1 MPPALSQGASPLVGW
16 LLVVSP
22 PGEQRQGAWRR
33 VDVLSPGSWPPG
45 PLTSAPNPQVRPELW
60 LLGVEPQGVAPSG
73 VPPSEVLLSALPQ
86 VAPQIRALLCR
97 AQQYRGEW
105 VLPAGPQVVWPPEAS
120 PLVGS
125 LHQVL
130 LVSLLQEPLHPE
142 SPRRVRPA
150 GLLVALPPEALLLVA
165 SPRQV
170 LPRQALVVPSIRES
184 PPPMPQPLGLLAS
197 PPQVGQQQEKRQAV
211 GPSPQRS

>member
-1 MPPALSQGASPLVGW
+1 M
-16 LLVVSP
+16 
-22 PGEQRQGAWRR
+22 
-33 VDVLSPGSWPPG
+33 
-45 PLTSAPNPQVRPELW
+45 
-60 LLGVEPQGVAPSG
+60 
-73 VPPSEVLLSALPQ
+73 PPSEVLLSALPQ

-130 LVSLLQEPLHPE
+130 LVSLPQAQPHLE

-150 GLLVALPPEALLLVA
+150 GLLVALPPEALLLV
-165 SPRQV
+165 
-170 LPRQALVVPSIRES
+170 VPSIRES
-184 PPPMPQPLGLLAS
+184 PPPVPQPLGLLAS

-211 GPSPQRS
+211 ESSPQRS

>member
-1 MPPALSQGASPLVGW
+1 M
-16 LLVVSP
+16 
-22 PGEQRQGAWRR
+22 
-33 VDVLSPGSWPPG
+33 
-45 PLTSAPNPQVRPELW
+45 
-60 LLGVEPQGVAPSG
+60 G
-73 VPPSEVLLSALPQ
+73 VPPSEVLLSALPR
-86 VAPQIRALLCR
+86 VAPRIRALLRR
-97 AQQYRGEW
+97 ARPHRGEW

-125 LHQVL
+125 LPQVLLHQVL
-130 LVSLLQEPLHPE
+130 LVSLPQEPLHPE

-184 PPPMPQPLGLLAS
+184 PPPVPQPLGLLAS

>member
-1 MPPALSQGASPLVGW
+1 M
-16 LLVVSP
+16 
-22 PGEQRQGAWRR
+22 
-33 VDVLSPGSWPPG
+33 
-45 PLTSAPNPQVRPELW
+45 
-60 LLGVEPQGVAPSG
+60 G
-73 VPPSEVLLSALPQ
+73 VPPSEVLLSASPQ
-86 VAPQIRALLCR
+86 VELRIQVLLRR
-97 AQQYRGEW
+97 AQQHLGEW

-130 LVSLLQEPLHPE
+130 LVSLPQAQPHPE

-184 PPPMPQPLGLLAS
+184 PPPVPQPLGLLAS

-211 GPSPQRS
+211 GPSSQRS

>member
-1 MPPALSQGASPLVGW
+1 L
-16 LLVVSP
+16 
-22 PGEQRQGAWRR
+22 
-33 VDVLSPGSWPPG
+33 
-45 PLTSAPNPQVRPELW
+45 
-60 LLGVEPQGVAPSG
+60 G

-130 LVSLLQEPLHPE
+130 LVSLPQAQPHPE
-142 SPRRVRPA
+142 SPRRGWQA
-150 GLLVALPPEALLLVA
+150 GLLVALP
-165 SPRQV
+165 RQV
-170 LPRQALVVPSIRES
+170 LVAQPIQES
-184 PPPMPQPLGLLAS
+184 PPPVQQPQALLAS
-197 PPQVGQQQEKRQAV
+197 PLQVGQQQAKHQAV
-211 GPSPQRS
+211 GSSAQGS

>member
-1 MPPALSQGASPLVGW
+1 M
-16 LLVVSP
+16 
-22 PGEQRQGAWRR
+22 
-33 VDVLSPGSWPPG
+33 
-45 PLTSAPNPQVRPELW
+45 
-60 LLGVEPQGVAPSG
+60 G
-73 VPPSEVLLSALPQ
+73 VPPSEVLLSASPQ
-86 VAPQIRALLCR
+86 VELRIQVLLRR
-97 AQQYRGEW
+97 AQQHLGEW

-130 LVSLLQEPLHPE
+130 LVSLLQAQPHPE

-150 GLLVALPPEALLLVA
+150 GLLVALPPE
-165 SPRQV
+165 V
-170 LPRQALVVPSIRES
+170 LPLVVPSIRES
-184 PPPMPQPLGLLAS
+184 PPPVPQPLGLLAS

>member
-1 MPPALSQGASPLVGW
+1 M
-16 LLVVSP
+16 
-22 PGEQRQGAWRR
+22 
-33 VDVLSPGSWPPG
+33 
-45 PLTSAPNPQVRPELW
+45 
-60 LLGVEPQGVAPSG
+60 
-73 VPPSEVLLSALPQ
+73 PPSEVLLSALPQ

-105 VLPAGPQVVWPPEAS
+105 VLPAGPQVVWPPEVL
-120 PLVGS
+120 PLVGL
-125 LHQVL
+125 LHPVL
-130 LVSLLQEPLHPE
+130 LVSLPQAQPHPE

-184 PPPMPQPLGLLAS
+184 PPPVPQPLGLLAS

-211 GPSPQRS
+211 ESSPQRS

>member
-1 MPPALSQGASPLVGW
+1 M
-16 LLVVSP
+16 
-22 PGEQRQGAWRR
+22 
-33 VDVLSPGSWPPG
+33 
-45 PLTSAPNPQVRPELW
+45 
-60 LLGVEPQGVAPSG
+60 G
-73 VPPSEVLLSALPQ
+73 VPPSEVLLSASPQ
-86 VAPQIRALLCR
+86 VELRIQVLLR
-97 AQQYRGEW
+97 WAQQHLGEW

-130 LVSLLQEPLHPE
+130 LVSLPQAQPHPE

-150 GLLVALPPEALLLVA
+150 GLLVALFPEVLPLVA
-165 SPRQV
+165 QPIQ
-170 LPRQALVVPSIRES
+170 ES
-184 PPPMPQPLGLLAS
+184 APLGLLAS

>member
-1 MPPALSQGASPLVGW
+1 M
-16 LLVVSP
+16 
-22 PGEQRQGAWRR
+22 AWPQ
-33 VDVLSPGSWPPG
+33 VDVPFRGSWPPG

-73 VPPSEVLLSALPQ
+73 VPPSEALLSALPQ

-105 VLPAGPQVVWPPEAS
+105 VLPASPQVVW
-120 PLVGS
+120 
-125 LHQVL
+125 
-130 LVSLLQEPLHPE
+130 
-142 SPRRVRPA
+142 
-150 GLLVALPPEALLLVA
+150 PPEALLLVA

-184 PPPMPQPLGLLAS
+184 PPPVPQPLGLLAS
-197 PPQVGQQQEKRQAV
+197 PPQVGQQ
-211 GPSPQRS
+211 

>member
-1 MPPALSQGASPLVGW
+1 M
-16 LLVVSP
+16 
-22 PGEQRQGAWRR
+22 RR
-33 VDVLSPGSWPPG
+33 VDVPSPGSWPPG
-45 PLTSAPNPQVRPELW
+45 PLSSAPNPQVRQELW

-73 VPPSEVLLSALPQ
+73 VPPSEALLSVSQQVGPRILVLL
-86 VAPQIRALLCR
+86 RR
-97 AQQYRGEW
+97 AQPHQGEG

-125 LHQVL
+125 LRQVL
-130 LVSLLQEPLHPE
+130 LHPVLLVLLPQAQSHPE
-142 SPRRVRPA
+142 SPRRVQPA
-150 GLLVALPPEALLLVA
+150 GLLVALLPEVLPLVA

-170 LPRQALVVPSIRES
+170 LPRQALVVPSILES
-184 PPPMPQPLGLLAS
+184 PPPVPQPLGLLAS